1 MQHTNTKDTLF
12 RTAVELFARKGYH
25 GTSVRDI
32 AREVGIK
39 ESSVYNHFASKEAIL
54 DAALEYQLN
63 VFTQAAAAL
72 DGLKGTRTDSIT
84 DPVEFWMAGTAEF
97 LKYLDETSGTISRL
111 LVNEMYLNA
120 KCRTFYLE
128 TLLKVRKDLTAAI
141 FTEMR
146 RKNLIRDCDIAQT
159 AAQYVYLL
167 QGLEIEQTLRLLEG
181 ENPEI
186 LQTELLAHMKSFIA
200 RLAIPKEKE

>member
-1 MQHTNTKDTLF
+1 MEHTNTKDALF

-39 ESSVYNHFASKEAIL
+39 ESSVYNHFTSKEAIL

-63 VFTQAAAAL
+63 VFTQAVRAL
-72 DGLKGTRTDSIT
+72 DGLKETSVDNIT

-97 LKYLDETSGTISRL
+97 LKYLDETSSAISRL

-146 RKNLIRDCDIAQT
+146 RKNLIRDCDITQT

-181 ENPEI
+181 ESAET
-186 LQTELLAHMKSFIA
+186 LQKELIGHIGLFIA
-200 RLAIPKEKE
+200 SLGKTKKE